1 MTSSFRKSTNTMYE
15 WHSKNIT
22 YVNWKQH
29 NSQISGLIIHT
40 RSGAE
45 KIAKFFYQLLNN
57 ETDRTFLHSPLQW
70 YSRLFQYIYKKHLRF
85 VTWFYNNSEGPL
97 IRLDIFIIWSRMSS
111 ICDVG
116 LCRSCVHGV
125 IKYFVES
132 LFFVILR
139 CNFLYI
145 CRCSIKR
152 QRNL

>member
-1 MTSSFRKSTNTMYE
+1 
-15 WHSKNIT
+15 
-22 YVNWKQH
+22 
-29 NSQISGLIIHT
+29 
-40 RSGAE
+40 
-45 KIAKFFYQLLNN
+45 
-57 ETDRTFLHSPLQW
+57 
-70 YSRLFQYIYKKHLRF
+70 
-85 VTWFYNNSEGPL
+85 
-97 IRLDIFIIWSRMSS
+97 MSS